1 MGIMSTSLLAGL
13 FSVFF
18 PPSLKHF
25 TLLTQALI
33 ILTHQAVA
41 SGKSTGPR
49 WGGRGGVRRVGGL
62 AISNPRGRALC

>member
-1 MGIMSTSLLAGL
+1 MSTSLLAGL

-18 PPSLKHF
+18 PPSLKHLALF
-25 TLLTQALI
+25 TQAM
-33 ILTHQAVA
+33 ILTLQAAV

-49 WGGRGGVRRVGGL
+49 WGEGEGRGPQVGGL